1 MSPALHNRESRPR
14 PRAGFTLLEM
24 IVVLAL
30 MAVLTGA
37 LVPSVTTMVASK
49 ARRVTLGE
57 LEELGRAS
65 LEHFRDVWS
74 LPASP
79 NLLLSSAA
87 VGWAGPY
94 LSGALDDSISGG
106 SGYLV
111 DAWSRPYTFS
121 VAGNLLTLRSRG
133 LDGVL
138 NSSDDLVLVVNA
150 TPIRREETL
159 RRLAIINVAILH
171 YNATYLT
178 TNPLPANWS
187 TIYSRL
193 VTTGFLPSGG
203 GLDVDG
209 WGVAFVPDPAA
220 ATPVVKVTS
229 SSL

>member
-1 MSPALHNRESRPR
+1 MRLRINAAQTG
-14 PRAGFTLLEM
+14 AGFTLLEM

-30 MAVLTGA
+30 MAILTGA
-37 LVPSVTTMVASK
+37 MVPSLTAMVGSK
-49 ARRVTLGE
+49 ARRVTLLE

-74 LPASP
+74 LPTSAT
-79 NLLLSSAA
+79 LLLSSTAT
-87 VGWAGPY
+87 GWAGPY

-121 VAGNLLTLRSRG
+121 VAGNQLTLRSRG
-133 LDGVL
+133 QDGVA
-138 NSSDDLVLVVNA
+138 NNTDDLVLVVDA
-150 TPIRREETL
+150 TPARREETL
-159 RRLAIINVAILH
+159 RRLAIINLAILH
-171 YNATYLT
+171 YNGTYLA

-187 TIYSRL
+187 TIYARL
-193 VTTGFLPSGG
+193 ISTGYLPSGA

-209 WGVAFVPDPAA
+209 WGAAFQPNPPS
-220 ATPVVKVTS
+220 ATPVVQVTS